1 MMKQLCTTLIAAA
14 LLLPAVRPLAAQQRP
29 WIHVHV
35 QEQGDKATKVQVNL
49 PLALVEAAAGV
60 MPRDMGDHIRGGK
73 IQLKNA
79 DISVAD
85 LRRVWQELRAAGNA
99 EFVTVEEKD
108 QRVRIARDGGQILI
122 HVDDLSGKRSKV
134 RVTVPLEVVDALLE
148 GEGSQLNLEAA
159 IKRLQTKRGELI
171 QVEDGDTHVRIW
183 IDERS

>member
-1 MMKQLCTTLIAAA
+1 MTKQLSAILIGAA
-14 LLLPAVRPLAAQQRP
+14 LLLPAARPLAAQQSP

-35 QEQGDKATKVQVNL
+35 QDQGDKASKVQVNL
-49 PLALVEAAAGV
+49 PLSLVEAAAGL
-60 MPRDMGDHIRGGK
+60 MPRDMGEHIRDGK
-73 IQLKNA
+73 IQLKNT

-85 LRRVWQELRAAGNA
+85 LRRLWHELRAAGNA

-108 QRVRIARDGGQILI
+108 QRVRVARQGSQILI
-122 HVDDLSGKRSKV
+122 NVDDLSGKQSKV
-134 RVTVPLEVVDALLE
+134 RIEVPMDVIDALLE

-171 QVEDGDTHVRIW
+171 QVQDGDTHVRIW

>member
-1 MMKQLCTTLIAAA
+1 MKKQLCATLIGAA
-14 LLLPAVRPLAAQQRP
+14 LLFPAARPLAAQQRP

-35 QEQGDKATKVQVNL
+35 QEQGEKASKVQVNL
-49 PLALVEAAAGV
+49 PLALVEAAAGA
-60 MPRDMGDHIRGGK
+60 MPKDLGEHIRGGK

-85 LRRVWQELRAAGNA
+85 LRRMWQELRAAGDA
-99 EFVTVEEKD
+99 DFVTVEEKD
-108 QRVRIARDGGQILI
+108 ERVRIARQGSQILI
-122 HVDDLSGKRSKV
+122 HVDDLSSKQSKV
-134 RVTVPLEVVDALLE
+134 RVSVPLDVVDALLE

-171 QVEDGDTHVRIW
+171 QVQDGDTHVRVW

>member
-1 MMKQLCTTLIAAA
+1 MNKHVSTVLIAAV
-14 LLLPAVRPLAAQQRP
+14 LLLPAVRPLTAQQRP

-49 PLALVEAAAGV
+49 PLSLVEAAAGV
-60 MPRDMGDHIRGGK
+60 MPRDMGDHIRDGK
-73 IQLKNA
+73 IQLKNT

-85 LRRVWQELRAAGNA
+85 LRRLWQELRAAGDA

-108 QRVRIARDGGQILI
+108 ERVRVARQGGQVLI
-122 HVDDLSGKRSKV
+122 HVDDLSGKQKKV
-134 RVTVPLEVVDALLE
+134 RVTVPLDVVDALLE